1 MRKDLELISKYLRE
15 QMSQGQDISYGILKL
30 HKSPRNLDTSQGK
43 ENYLVFDVL
52 EDGKFKEFSLYIEE

>member
-1 MRKDLELISKYLRE
+1 
-15 QMSQGQDISYGILKL
+15 MSQGQDISYGILKL